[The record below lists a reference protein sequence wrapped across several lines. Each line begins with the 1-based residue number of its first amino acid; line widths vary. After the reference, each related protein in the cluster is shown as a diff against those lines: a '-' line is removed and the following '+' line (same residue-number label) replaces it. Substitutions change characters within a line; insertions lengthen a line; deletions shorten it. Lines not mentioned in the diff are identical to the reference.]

1 MANESYKVIKK
12 IRVILD
18 GNPRTAIN
26 VELEDKPDMQTI
38 PLNGQAAQTIDIQL
52 LEMYDKPSSKNLTG
66 IDNIQIIRSI
76 PEPLAKKITM
86 LSTPGGLVEYPLGKG
101 CLLLNN
107 LDYQKPDTDTNE
119 KKKLGIWSNLLRNM
133 GAAMSSQ

>member
-1 MANESYKVIKK
+1 
-12 IRVILD
+12 
-18 GNPRTAIN
+18 
-26 VELEDKPDMQTI
+26 
-38 PLNGQAAQTIDIQL
+38 
-52 LEMYDKPSSKNLTG
+52 MYDKPSSKNLTG